1 MQMEKNAAAGKTPS
15 SLPLST
21 PPPIASIP
29 SPKFAPSPVHTKA
42 VDDRTDST
50 DDTSSETQSF
60 RGQAEPD
67 SRLHPTDQQTDR
79 YQTSGP
85 HHSCICAPTYYCVCQ
100 TIFVIF
106 SSDFG
111 LLFL

>member
-60 RGQAEPD
+60 RGQGEPD